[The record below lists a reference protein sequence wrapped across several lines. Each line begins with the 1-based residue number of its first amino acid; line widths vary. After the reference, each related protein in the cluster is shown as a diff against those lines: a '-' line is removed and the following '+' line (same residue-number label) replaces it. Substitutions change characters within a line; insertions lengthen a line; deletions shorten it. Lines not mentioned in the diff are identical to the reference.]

1 MNALQSL
8 ARRIV
13 GNRRQHKRKAMV
25 YKTTL
30 TNEVNQVLFQ
40 GKTLDISRS
49 GARIVGLPVGEGPA
63 MNELVVTEFLILPK
77 DASKRAFK
85 AAVPAYVCR
94 IQENDDFVVA
104 VKFNQFLRT

>member
-1 MNALQSL
+1 
-8 ARRIV
+8 
-13 GNRRQHKRKAMV
+13 MV

-49 GARIVGLPVGEGPA
+49 GARIVGLPVGTGPA

-77 DASKRAFK
+77 VYSS
-85 AAVPAYVCR
+85 
-94 IQENDDFVVA
+94 IVVSGET
-104 VKFNQFLRT
+104 LRLE